1 MSITTSRLES
11 FLTVNRINEFNVE
24 DTLTL
29 FLPYH
34 ESPHFAKMVTL
45 LHIKSVLSSFK
56 HSVQCLLLNRPNST
70 WSFLNAYRSAAQSV
84 PRQSLV
90 TEMLRNVDLTRFIV
104 SLLPSA
110 IQGGYVHRALIA
122 FHTGVFVDYVARD
135 KTIDDGVLAFLLPS
149 LLAPLQTTAE
159 KKSDFKT
166 ELIVSEAVLKPRVLS
181 NTNCQLASYILL
193 SALSQR
199 CRLSPAALKTIL
211 SSMASCSEQVTSQ
224 QFIHAT
230 LSVMAPQDEL
240 NVLPNVLTARLLG
253 SQ

>member
-122 FHTGVFVDYVARD
+122 FHTGVFIDYVARD

-149 LLAPLQTTAE
+149 LLAPLPVALSIYLHSSLCSYTLKQR
-159 KKSDFKT
+159 KS
-166 ELIVSEAVLKPRVLS
+166 
-181 NTNCQLASYILL
+181 L
-193 SALSQR
+193 SAFHLS
-199 CRLSPAALKTIL
+199 CLAFANP
-211 SSMASCSEQVTSQ
+211 
-224 QFIHAT
+224 
-230 LSVMAPQDEL
+230 EL
-240 NVLPNVLTARLLG
+240 AKCV
-253 SQ
+253 